1 LLTLNFK
8 TLAGMINGRLL
19 NEKTGETVFKGVS
32 IDTRTLKKMQ
42 LFFAIRGEA
51 DDGHKYIADALK
63 KNSAGLV
70 VATDYNDLDIIGDRV
85 PVVVVENTHEAM
97 MRLASEYRKKIEVPL
112 VAVTGSNGKTTTK
125 EFILAMIRH
134 KEKNTYGSPGNLNNL
149 YGLPLA
155 IFGMPADSRY
165 GVFELGIS
173 IPGEMTRLAGII
185 NPDLAVITNVGP
197 THLETLSTVE
207 GVAEAKLEL
216 ADAMKANQPVL
227 INADDPVLMRAA
239 EKRDRRVITYGI
251 DNPAD
256 IRASLAGASADGF
269 PLVKIDGGEVAI
281 RLFGRYQ
288 AYNVLAG
295 YAVCKTLGLDIRPE
309 ELNDIKYNFA
319 PYRGEIENIGSLTV
333 IADCYNA
340 NPVSISSGLQ
350 SFKEYLKN
358 AAAKNR
364 RSVAVIG
371 DMLELGERS
380 AEFHREIG
388 RLLALLDFD
397 YTLTVG
403 PLSTDT
409 YEAALAAGLD
419 KTKIKHC
426 EDTGG
431 AGEVLLNDILRGDI
445 VYLKASRGI
454 ALEKLIILLKGT
466 AFRQN

>member
-97 MRLASEYRKKIEVPL
+97 MRLASEYRKKIEAPL

-185 NPDLAVITNVGP
+185 HPDLAIITNVGP

-216 ADAMKANQPVL
+216 ADAMKADQPVL

-256 IRASLAGASADGF
+256 IRASPTA
-269 PLVKIDGGEVAI
+269 E
-281 RLFGRYQ
+281 RLQ
-288 AYNVLAG
+288 
-295 YAVCKTLGLDIRPE
+295 
-309 ELNDIKYNFA
+309 
-319 PYRGEIENIGSLTV
+319 
-333 IADCYNA
+333 
-340 NPVSISSGLQ
+340 
-350 SFKEYLKN
+350 
-358 AAAKNR
+358 
-364 RSVAVIG
+364 
-371 DMLELGERS
+371 
-380 AEFHREIG
+380 
-388 RLLALLDFD
+388 
-397 YTLTVG
+397 
-403 PLSTDT
+403 
-409 YEAALAAGLD
+409 
-419 KTKIKHC
+419 
-426 EDTGG
+426 
-431 AGEVLLNDILRGDI
+431 
-445 VYLKASRGI
+445 
-454 ALEKLIILLKGT
+454 
-466 AFRQN
+466 